1 VAASRTVC
9 LYQAAKPIKQHVKTL
24 KERQKKTDTKHNK
37 HFRYNAEY
45 GDKPC
50 TGQTLVYIG

>member
-1 VAASRTVC
+1 